1 MMRFRSTIRAIGRGE
16 SFRAIAI
23 LIGVLH
29 IPFSPCIW
37 GNKTLMASSQDAPS
51 ITASGAWYG
60 PPAGPR
66 FSRTLDNGGGGLLGE
81 PNLLLL
87 RHQYFVEHVP
97 PLWNPYQAY
106 GAPLAANQQSQPF
119 YPLTV
124 ALLLHIGPRSYNWF
138 LLARLLLAG
147 MGSYFFLR
155 FFVSFWAGIA
165 GGITS
170 MLAGYYIL
178 FLTMPQLSVEVL
190 VPASLWAAEYL
201 LRKCDYRSFVS
212 FAVILLLVF
221 LGGMPESDLM
231 LCTLLYSY
239 LLFRIVSDASLRASW
254 LLTISRVAAGTV
266 VGLALAAFFLLP
278 FWEFMHRSFDLHQ
291 LHNVGGGITGVSAEP
306 FGLSVFTYLFPLL
319 FGPPFQGVFGIRNYV
334 GLVAVF
340 LLIIAVIAAALP
352 ERRRLVTDDT
362 RSRAITW
369 FFFCFTILL
378 LAKRYGL
385 PGLNAIGNLPF
396 FQMLN
401 FSKYEEALLSICVSI
416 LGAIGVERLL
426 RHQLS
431 VRVQAIALVATA
443 LLIPLAR
450 WLCRENIRHEIADL
464 HVRAI
469 IPYIATLVASI
480 AILWLGTILVFS
492 WRHKFTGG
500 IDVPLGIGVAA
511 LLAAEMSS
519 NFILPTHYW
528 HNKLAHMEH
537 NAFSGAPYVDVLK
550 RVTGNWRIFARDGWL
565 FPDWASAFQLYDIR
579 NLDAMY
585 EKKYL
590 PFVQAFFSGQR
601 NNPADLSD
609 RFTGSEDFNLGAPL
623 AQRLLQLSS
632 VKYIAS
638 IRPFTTPN
646 AMIDEMMKQNRGH
659 LIPGKEAAIAA
670 KEFILSGEA
679 RDALGEHPPYKRMPY
694 RIRVPNDPRAIF
706 QFSYALDP
714 AVFDKNGDGVGFLLE
729 VKDPSGAITQKFSR
743 YIDPKHNPRE
753 RRWMDGEVDLSA
765 YYGQTVDLLF
775 TTTAGPKG
783 DSTYD
788 WAAWSNF
795 HFAGQPLEPAPPFHL
810 IYNAEA
816 KIYRYDHPLPR
827 AAIYHQAALARGEN
841 DTLRKLADPALDVF
855 QTVVLDESSLTDV
868 QRARVADINR
878 QAPAPVESASIRSY
892 ESQDVQIE
900 ASLDRAGILVLNDT
914 AYPGWVVDVD
924 GKAASWIDANYL
936 FRGVLLS
943 SGKHIVRFRYRPA
956 SFRRGAA
963 VSGLAFAGLV
973 VGGLLRRKRPHAAA

>member
-1 MMRFRSTIRAIGRGE
+1 MRLPPLIRAIVRNE
-16 SFRAIAI
+16 SFRAIAV

-29 IPFSPCIW
+29 VPFFPCIW

-51 ITASGAWYG
+51 VTASGAWYG

-66 FSRTLDNGGGGLLGE
+66 FSRTLDNGGGGMMGE

-97 PLWNPYQAY
+97 PLWNPYQGY
-106 GAPLAANQQSQPF
+106 GAPLAANQQFQPF

-138 LLARLLLAG
+138 LLARLFLAG
-147 MGSYFFLR
+147 IGSYFFLR
-155 FFVSFWAGIA
+155 FFVSFWAAIA

-201 LRKCDYRSFVS
+201 LRKRDYISLVT
-212 FAVILLLVF
+212 FATILLLVF
-221 LGGMPESDLM
+221 LGGMPESALM
-231 LCTLLYSY
+231 LCVLLYSY
-239 LLFRIVSDASLRASW
+239 SLFRIVSDTGLRASW
-254 LLTISRVAAGTV
+254 RSAIGRLMAGTTA
-266 VGLALAAFFLLP
+266 GIALAAFFLLP
-278 FWEFMHRSFDLHQ
+278 FWEFMRRSFDLHQ
-291 LHNVGGGITGVSAEP
+291 PHNIGGEITGLSADP
-306 FGLSVFTYLFPLL
+306 FGLSIFTYLFPLL
-319 FGPPFQGVFGIRNYV
+319 WGPPYQGVFGIRNYV
-334 GLVAVF
+334 GLVAFF
-340 LLIIAVIAAALP
+340 LLIVAVAAAVLP
-352 ERRRLVTDDT
+352 YVRRSETGDT
-362 RSRAITW
+362 RLRAITW
-369 FFFCFTILL
+369 FFFVFTFLL

-385 PGLNAIGNLPF
+385 PGLNAIGGLPF

-401 FSKYEEALLSICVSI
+401 FLKYEEVLLSICVSI
-416 LGAIGVERLL
+416 LGAIGVEQLL

-431 VRVQAIALVATA
+431 VRVQAVAMVA
-443 LLIPLAR
+443 AVLLIPLAH
-450 WLCRENIRHEIADL
+450 WLCRDDIRHEIADL
-464 HVRAI
+464 HVRAV
-469 IPYIATLVASI
+469 IPYMATLVASI
-480 AILWLGTILVFS
+480 AILWLGAVLAFS
-492 WRHKFTGG
+492 WRRKFTGG
-500 IDVPLGIGVAA
+500 IDVPLGISVAA

-537 NAFSGAPYVDVLK
+537 NPFAGAPYIDALK
-550 RVTGNWRIFARDGWL
+550 KVAGNWRVFARDGLL

-585 EKKYL
+585 DKKYF
-590 PFVQAFFSGQR
+590 PFLQTLFSDQK
-601 NNPADLSD
+601 NPGSDLGD
-609 RFTGSEDFNLGAPL
+609 RFTGTGDYDLTTRL
-623 AQRLLQLSS
+623 AQRLFQLSS

-638 IRPFTTPN
+638 IRLFTIPN
-646 AMIDEMMKQNRGH
+646 TMIDEMMTQNRGH
-659 LIPGKEAAIAA
+659 LIRGKDAAIAHKA
-670 KEFILSGEA
+670 FILSGEA
-679 RDALGEHPPYKRMPY
+679 RDALGEHLPYKRVPY
-694 RIRVPNDPRAIF
+694 RIRVPNDPKAIF
-706 QFSYALDP
+706 RFSYALDP

-729 VKDPSGAITQKFSR
+729 VRNPSGAITQEFSR
-743 YIDPKHNPRE
+743 YIDPKRSSRE

-765 YYGQTVDLLF
+765 YRGQTVDLLF

-795 HFAGQPLEPAPPFHL
+795 HFEGQPLGPAPPFHL

-816 KIYRYDHPLPR
+816 KIYQYAHPLPR
-827 AAIYHQAALARGEN
+827 AAIYHHAALTHGAN
-841 DTLRKLADPALDVF
+841 DTLRKLADPTLDVF
-855 QTVVLDESSLTDV
+855 QTVVLDESALSDA
-868 QRARVADINR
+868 QRTQVADMNR
-878 QAPAPVESASIRSY
+878 QAPAPVQAASIRSY
-892 ESQDVQIE
+892 ESQDVQIG

-943 SGKHIVRFRYRPA
+943 SGKHTVRFRYRPA

-973 VGGLLRRKRPHAAA
+973 ITGLLRRRRRAAA